1 MQKPRSMSQ
10 GIPQHDYRAAIQ
22 GALSWLGDR
31 YLLAEPLNR
40 RNDDSKLHVGEPHRA
55 QPGSPGVGAMA

>member
-1 MQKPRSMSQ
+1 MKTLKSMSP

-31 YLLAEPLNR
+31 YLLAEPLNPR
-40 RNDDSKLHVGEPHRA
+40 SEDRKVEVSKPQHT
-55 QPGSPGVGAMA
+55 QTGSPGVGVMA